1 MRQAPERI
9 SGTWRCF
16 RQTSPRWPALVHDA
30 GAPRPAQES
39 GRWHRRGE
47 GYAQYLSLSAAGAW
61 AELLRHLSIH
71 SPELA
76 VEQRRHLWA
85 VTVVEHDIADL
96 ATFRAW
102 ARCGLDP
109 AVAVGSHPRSQEVA
123 DELRAAGYRGVL
135 SPSAALPGAVNL
147 ALFGERYEW
156 SVNAFNAFNAF
167 GGGGDNPDP
176 DVWLAV
182 ELAAPEA
189 HPAPAI
195 IDETCFN
202 RQPHAGLAAYLA
214 AIS

>member
-1 MRQAPERI
+1 LASWLAAPERAA
-9 SGTWRCF
+9 GTWVCF

-39 GRWHRRGE
+39 GRWHRGGE
-47 GYAQYLSLSAAGAW
+47 GYAQYLSLSAPGSW

-71 SPELA
+71 SAELA

-96 ATFRAW
+96 ATFASW

-109 AVAVGSHPRSQEVA
+109 ALAVGDHSRSQAVA
-123 DELRAAGYRGVL
+123 DELRAAGYRGIL
-135 SPSAALPGAVNL
+135 APSAALPGAVNL

-156 SVNAFNAFNAF
+156 TPLGLGAPHA
-167 GGGGDNPDP
+167 GPNPDP
-176 DVWLAV
+176 DLWLDV

-189 HPAPAI
+189 HPSPDLIAA
-195 IDETCFN
+195 TCFHG
-202 RQPHAGLAAYLA
+202 QPHAGLAAYLA
-214 AIS
+214 GA

>member
-1 MRQAPERI
+1 M
-9 SGTWRCF
+9 
-16 RQTSPRWPALVHDA
+16 HDA

-71 SPELA
+71 TASLA

-96 ATFRAW
+96 ATFSAW
-102 ARCGLDP
+102 TECGLDP
-109 AVAVGSHPRSQEVA
+109 AVAVGGHPRSQQVA

-156 SVNAFNAFNAF
+156 SIASLGATGA
-167 GGGGDNPDP
+167 NPDP
-176 DVWLAV
+176 DFWLAV

-195 IDETCFN
+195 IDETCFAG
-202 RQPHAGLAAYLA
+202 QPHAGLAAYLA
-214 AIS
+214 ATSSP